1 MLTHLPIWGSSTKL
15 TLDFARLSLISL
27 REGHYF
33 KRISA
38 RVSPNAI
45 QCLNIAGWSWKVSI
59 TWITAPPVFLTSKR
73 PIESGIRL
81 HRITLALIWWSP
93 TNRGSGRSRQNR
105 ASVVFLFP
113 AWTPTQIPRQIE
125 LPMSKGHQP
134 LFLTFNFSH
143 YIVKQAH
150 LRLLNVHFMNTIHL
164 MNKRWKRVREVRIP
178 SGYNCTVLGSE

>member
-1 MLTHLPIWGSSTKL
+1 MTYPSIVLLTSMWVIGSRDNMWRRGSLGPGEVFRGSSTKL

-59 TWITAPPVFLTSKR
+59 TWLTAPPVFLTSKR

-105 ASVVFLFP
+105 ASMAFLLP
-113 AWTPTQIPRQIE
+113 AWTSTQS
-125 LPMSKGHQP
+125 LGK
-134 LFLTFNFSH
+134 
-143 YIVKQAH
+143 
-150 LRLLNVHFMNTIHL
+150 LN
-164 MNKRWKRVREVRIP
+164 
-178 SGYNCTVLGSE
+178 S

>member
-1 MLTHLPIWGSSTKL
+1 MTSLLSQTVARISLCLFLLRGSSTKL

-59 TWITAPPVFLTSKR
+59 TWLTAPPVFLTSKR

-105 ASVVFLFP
+105 ASMAFLLP
-113 AWTPTQIPRQIE
+113 AWTSTQSLGKLNSQWVKDISRCFWRSI
-125 LPMSKGHQP
+125 LAMTWWSK
-134 LFLTFNFSH
+134 L
-143 YIVKQAH
+143 I
-150 LRLLNVHFMNTIHL
+150 
-164 MNKRWKRVREVRIP
+164 WD
-178 SGYNCTVLGSE
+178 C